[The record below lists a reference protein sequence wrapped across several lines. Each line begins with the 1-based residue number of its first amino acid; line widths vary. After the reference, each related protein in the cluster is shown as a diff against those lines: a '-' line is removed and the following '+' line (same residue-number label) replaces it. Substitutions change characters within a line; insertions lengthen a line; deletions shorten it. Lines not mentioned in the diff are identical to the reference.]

1 MTSRIRAAVLAVLVI
16 AAGLVWVQQASA
28 AQPNVIRVEGPIKA
42 TSAAA
47 SKTATARCPDGMKV
61 VGGGAEIFVNVGTV
75 SGKLVLTDLIPKS
88 DKVTGFEGYTA
99 GAAQSSGGTSDAWGL
114 RVFAMCS
121 DPLPGLQI
129 ISAST
134 QSDSAPSKE
143 AIAFCPANQRVI
155 GSGGRVSTSAGQVH
169 LQVARPSGPG
179 DIVRS
184 QGHEDA
190 DGFSGQWVST
200 AFAICVNTPA
210 QYKVQFGDSP
220 QRLSESV
227 KTATATCPSG
237 LTRFGTGAAISNI
250 APGDVALR
258 TVVPLSNQ
266 QAGGVVAHEVT
277 PTNVNWDFIVATAV
291 CASF

>member
-28 AQPNVIRVEGPIKA
+28 AQPNVIRVPGPVA
-42 TSAAA
+42 QTSASA
-47 SKTATARCPDGMKV
+47 SKTATAKCPDGMKV
-61 VGGGAEIFVNVGTV
+61 VGGGAEIFVNVGVV
-75 SGKLVLTDLIPKS
+75 SNKLVLTDLIPKS
-88 DKVTGFEGYTA
+88 DKVSGFEGYTA
-99 GAAQSSGGTSDAWGL
+99 AAAQSSGGTSDPWGL

-129 ISAST
+129 IAAGT
-134 QSDSAPSKE
+134 GSDSQPTKE

-179 DIVRS
+179 DIVRA
-184 QGHEDA
+184 QGREDA
-190 DGFSGQWVST
+190 DGHSGVWATT

-220 QRLSESV
+220 QRNSESLKAASV
-227 KTATATCPSG
+227 TCPSG
-237 LTRFGTGAAISNI
+237 LRRFGTGAAISNV
-250 APGDVALR
+250 APGNVGLQTVAPFGN
-258 TVVPLSNQ
+258 TD
-266 QAGGVVAHEVT
+266 GGAAIAVEVT
-277 PTNVNWDFIVATAV
+277 PTNVNWDFIVASAV
-291 CASF
+291 CAAF